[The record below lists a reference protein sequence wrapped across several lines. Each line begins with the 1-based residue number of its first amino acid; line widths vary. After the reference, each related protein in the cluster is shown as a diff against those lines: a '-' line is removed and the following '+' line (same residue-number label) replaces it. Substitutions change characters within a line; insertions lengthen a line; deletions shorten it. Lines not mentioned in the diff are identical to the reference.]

1 MAAEVDDVATCRRA
15 HPPLAKVTDDYRRGN
30 HAMIAEA
37 RGAYWYVLARGQCE
51 DALRTWSMIHAVLVQ
66 AYSSIA

>member
-37 RGAYWYVLARGQCE
+37 RGAESNGDL
-51 DALRTWSMIHAVLVQ
+51 
-66 AYSSIA
+66 SSLWH